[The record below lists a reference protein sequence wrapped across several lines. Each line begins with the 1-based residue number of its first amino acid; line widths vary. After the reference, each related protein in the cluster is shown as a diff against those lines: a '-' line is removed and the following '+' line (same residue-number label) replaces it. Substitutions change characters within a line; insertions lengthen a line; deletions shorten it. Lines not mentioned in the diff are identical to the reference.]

1 MISLT
6 LTQLTRHLFLHYF
19 TETAFTDVNHH
30 LPFAKS
36 NVNFLFLCYS
46 HSQQYLTQL
55 IAYFLKLT
63 VLGFRALHSP
73 GFLQSSLVFLQ
84 VPSLTC
90 ILSARSIYFG
100 VLGVQSPAWFS
111 SLFMLCLGNLIQSH
125 HFQCYLYV
133 NDFQIFTYIP
143 ALSMN
148 YRLVYPTACLLPQIG
163 CQMSISNLT
172 SPELNT

>member
-1 MISLT
+1 MLFTFSAISDSADRPLLET
-6 LTQLTRHLFLHYF
+6 YRTWLSGHYIPLVF
-19 TETAFTDVNHH
+19 
-30 LPFAKS
+30 
-36 NVNFLFLCYS
+36 
-46 HSQQYLTQL
+46 
-55 IAYFLKLT
+55 
-63 VLGFRALHSP
+63 FRAPWFFFRLLHLHA
-73 GFLQSSLVFLQ
+73 F
-84 VPSLTC
+84 
-90 ILSARSIYFG
+90 SAQSIYFG

-133 NDFQIFTYIP
+133 NNFQIFTYIP